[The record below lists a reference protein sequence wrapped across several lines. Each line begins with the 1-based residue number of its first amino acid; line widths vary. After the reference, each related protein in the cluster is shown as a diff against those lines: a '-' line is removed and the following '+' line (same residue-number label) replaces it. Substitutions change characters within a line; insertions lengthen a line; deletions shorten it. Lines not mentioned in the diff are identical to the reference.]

1 MGWMEYWRN
10 GYASICGT
18 RTSPQGIRSD
28 LLGSLYCTIDRV
40 LNSPPSCD
48 IASERWNAFFLIRFL
63 LLIVLD
69 VIIWV
74 LYIPWAVVRLY
85 TTVGPQ

>member
-1 MGWMEYWRN
+1 MRIYLRN
-10 GYASICGT
+10 SHL
-18 RTSPQGIRSD
+18 PQGIRSD
-28 LLGSLYCTIDRV
+28 LLGSLYCTIDRDY
-40 LNSPPSCD
+40 NSPRVAPLRAKDGMMS
-48 IASERWNAFFLIRFL
+48 FLFRVL

>member
-1 MGWMEYWRN
+1 MNTHLFAELAPPPRVLEVV
-10 GYASICGT
+10 
-18 RTSPQGIRSD
+18 
-28 LLGSLYCTIDRV
+28 LLGSLYCTIDWV
-40 LNSPPSCD
+40 LNSPPSCN
-48 IASERWNAFFLIRFL
+48 IASERWNDFFLIRFL

>member
-1 MGWMEYWRN
+1 MI
-10 GYASICGT
+10 SF
-18 RTSPQGIRSD
+18 
-28 LLGSLYCTIDRV
+28 V
-40 LNSPPSCD
+40 L
-48 IASERWNAFFLIRFL
+48 RFL

-85 TTVGPQ
+85 TTVGPQERAKDRYAFRRYRFPKPDQLCAVSCPWIHVYP